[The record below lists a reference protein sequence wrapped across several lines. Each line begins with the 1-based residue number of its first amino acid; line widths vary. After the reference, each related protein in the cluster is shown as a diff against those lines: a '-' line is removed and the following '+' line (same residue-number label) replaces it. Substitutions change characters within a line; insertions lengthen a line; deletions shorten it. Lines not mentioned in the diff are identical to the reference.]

1 MHMLREGW
9 QRLRSL
15 LHRREFDERL
25 EDEIRFHVEQQA
37 EQHRRDGMP
46 DDEARRRARLQ
57 FGAIQAVREQ
67 ARDQMRAAPLEH
79 VVRDVRY
86 GWRSLRRAPVF
97 TTVVVGILAL
107 GIGATTTMFS
117 VVYGVLLRPLPYP
130 GQERL
135 VAIAHDVPALGRNQF
150 LGSPA
155 IYFGYRD
162 YNRTFAAIGH
172 WDWDDSPVTVSGQ
185 GEPESVA
192 SLEVTHEV
200 LPMLGAHPAAGRSF
214 SASDDQP
221 GAPLTVIVSHAF
233 AARRFGRQAAVGRT
247 LVVDGVAREV
257 VGVLPEGFRFF
268 EYDAH
273 IYYPLQHVRGAA
285 QFPSGDGRAIALLKD
300 GVTLAEANA
309 DVARMIPLLRQEF
322 GREEQAVQLEI
333 RPALRPLKDSV
344 VGDLS
349 ETLWILMGTIA
360 LLWLIACA
368 NAANL
373 LLVRTQARVPELVVR
388 SALGAG
394 RAAIA
399 RVVLAEA
406 MLLGGLGGAAGVAVA
421 YAGLP
426 VLVALGGDALPQVMS
441 VRIDLIVLL
450 VSAATALL
458 AIAVAVSVP
467 LLQLALGRVQHAE
480 TLRGARAA
488 SDGGAGLRA
497 REVLVVVQVA
507 TALVLLNGS
516 GLMMRTYSELRRVEP
531 GFRAP
536 EAVQTFQLTV
546 PVSGPLEGEE
556 GEPHRAR
563 LLATLRDILDR
574 LSAVGGVDSVGFA
587 SGNDGLPLD
596 GDGRQLSMVPYVDG
610 VRATDGV
617 PRLWEVQNVSPG
629 LLETMQT
636 RIVAGRGITWDDI
649 ETQREVMLVSE
660 SLARRE
666 WGSME
671 AALGRR
677 VSASPDDPA
686 SEIIGVIEDVHHD
699 GLTQPAPHTVVF
711 PPRARD
717 TATFAVRSHR
727 AGQAD
732 FQRDLRA
739 AIWSV
744 NPHLAMAR
752 PQTLG
757 AMYRRAMSRTSMT
770 LWLLGMT
777 GGLALLLGMVGVY
790 GVVSYTVTR
799 RRREIGIRLALGA
812 RRADVSG
819 MFVRHALVVV
829 GVGVLIGLAASAGL
843 TRLIASQLFG
853 INPMDVPTRVAVGL
867 GLLAAASLASGLSA
881 WRGAALEP
889 SEVLRAE

>member
-1 MHMLREGW
+1 
-9 QRLRSL
+9 
-15 LHRREFDERL
+15 
-25 EDEIRFHVEQQA
+25 
-37 EQHRRDGMP
+37 
-46 DDEARRRARLQ
+46 
-57 FGAIQAVREQ
+57 
-67 ARDQMRAAPLEH
+67 
-79 VVRDVRY
+79 
-86 GWRSLRRAPVF
+86 
-97 TTVVVGILAL
+97 
-107 GIGATTTMFS
+107 
-117 VVYGVLLRPLPYP
+117 
-130 GQERL
+130 
-135 VAIAHDVPALGRNQF
+135 
-150 LGSPA
+150 
-155 IYFGYRD
+155 
-162 YNRTFAAIGH
+162 
-172 WDWDDSPVTVSGQ
+172 
-185 GEPESVA
+185 
-192 SLEVTHEV
+192 
-200 LPMLGAHPAAGRSF
+200 
-214 SASDDQP
+214 
-221 GAPLTVIVSHAF
+221 
-233 AARRFGRQAAVGRT
+233 
-247 LVVDGVAREV
+247 
-257 VGVLPEGFRFF
+257 
-268 EYDAH
+268 
-273 IYYPLQHVRGAA
+273 
-285 QFPSGDGRAIALLKD
+285 
-300 GVTLAEANA
+300 
-309 DVARMIPLLRQEF
+309 
-322 GREEQAVQLEI
+322 
-333 RPALRPLKDSV
+333 
-344 VGDLS
+344 
-349 ETLWILMGTIA
+349 
-360 LLWLIACA
+360 
-368 NAANL
+368 
-373 LLVRTQARVPELVVR
+373 
-388 SALGAG
+388 
-394 RAAIA
+394 
-399 RVVLAEA
+399 
-406 MLLGGLGGAAGVAVA
+406 
-421 YAGLP
+421 
-426 VLVALGGDALPQVMS
+426 
-441 VRIDLIVLL
+441 VLL